1 MNKDSSDIKRLLSF
15 SRPYMFW
22 LSLSLVA
29 AVGVAIATTL
39 NAHVLRMLVDD
50 VLTVPANVSASTY
63 YESRL
68 TNLYIVI
75 ACAIGV
81 TALKGSSSFAQT
93 YMMSWICQK
102 ITLKIK
108 VDFFDRLQRLPLK
121 FYSSHRTGDLIS
133 RLNGDVIVVEGM
145 LKEMTKIIAD
155 PLIIICVIAY
165 MFTIYWELGLVIF
178 LLVPVLAFVVKII
191 SKRLRRVGQQLQDK
205 IGDISSIIQES
216 VLGIKIIKSFGME
229 KVHSKRF
236 EDEAEENF
244 QISMKSIKYNALNSP
259 IVELFDSFGV
269 AIMLYFGS
277 KGVID
282 GRISPG
288 DLIGFLTALGL
299 MFHPIKKIT
308 NGNGIIQQSRGALA
322 RIFEIL
328 DADMEEDLGS
338 KNVPSDVKINLAFR
352 DINFGFTPE
361 KRVLKNI
368 NLEVK
373 EGEVIALVG
382 QSGGGKTSL
391 VNLIPR
397 FYGWQSG
404 SILLDGIDISEYSL
418 ESYRKLFGIVPQ
430 EVILFK
436 GSIIDNVRFG
446 RPDASQD
453 EVINACKAA
462 NAHDFVMSLKDA
474 YNTEIS
480 EMGVGLSGGQRQRI
494 AIARSILK
502 DPKIL
507 ILDEATSAQDNQSE
521 KIVQQALDR
530 LMKGRTTFV
539 IAHRLSTVVNASRI
553 IVLQEGNIAAIGT
566 HAELL
571 ENSEIYSDLYNS
583 SQAK

>member
-1 MNKDSSDIKRLLSF
+1 MKESPSDIKRLLAF
-15 SRPYMFW
+15 SKPYKFYLI
-22 LSLSLVA
+22 LSLLA

-39 NAHVLRMLVDD
+39 NAHVLQMLVDD
-50 VLTVPANVSASTY
+50 VLTVPSGVEARSY
-63 YESRL
+63 YASRL
-68 TNLYIVI
+68 GNLYFVI
-75 ACAIGV
+75 ACAVGV

-108 VDFFDRLQRLPLK
+108 VDFFDRLQKLPLN

-133 RLNGDVIVVEGM
+133 RLNGDVVVVEGM

-155 PLIIICVIAY
+155 PLIIICVIGY

-178 LLVPVLAFVVKII
+178 LIIPVLAFVVKII
-191 SKRLRRVGQQLQDK
+191 SRRLRKVGQQLQDK

-229 KVHSKRF
+229 KEHSKRF
-236 EDEAEENF
+236 ELEAEENF
-244 QISMKSIKYNALNSP
+244 TISMKSIKYNALNSP

-269 AIMLYFGS
+269 AVMLYFGS

-282 GRISPG
+282 GRITPG

-328 DADMEEDLGS
+328 DSACEEDLGTRE
-338 KNVPSDVKINLAFR
+338 VPKDAKINLEFQNL
-352 DINFGFTPE
+352 DFSFTSDR
-361 KRVLKNI
+361 RVLKNI
-368 NLEVK
+368 NLKVD

-397 FYGWQSG
+397 FYKWQSG
-404 SILLDGIDISEYSL
+404 SILLDGIDIREYKL
-418 ESYRKLFGIVPQ
+418 DSYRKLFGIVPQ

-436 GSIIDNVRFG
+436 GSITDNVCFG
-446 RPDASQD
+446 RPNATQD
-453 EVINACKAA
+453 EVMSACKSA
-462 NAHDFVMSLKDA
+462 NAHDFIMSLKNG

-507 ILDEATSAQDNQSE
+507 ILDEATSALDNQSE
-521 KIVQQALDR
+521 KIVQQALDC

-553 IVLQEGNIAAIGT
+553 IVLQDGDIKAIGT
-566 HAELL
+566 HQELL
-571 ENSEIYSDLYNS
+571 NS
-583 SQAK
+583 SDTYSKLYHSSESK

>member
-1 MNKDSSDIKRLLSF
+1 MKKDSSDIKRLLGF
-15 SRPYMFW
+15 SKPYMFW
-22 LSLSLVA
+22 LALSLLA
-29 AVGVAIATTL
+29 AIGVAIATTL

-50 VLTVPANVSASTY
+50 VLTVPAGVAAKTY
-63 YESRL
+63 YEGRL
-68 TNLYIVI
+68 SSLYFVI

-108 VDFFDRLQRLPLK
+108 VDFFERLQKLPLR

-133 RLNGDVIVVEGM
+133 RLNGDVVVVEGM

-155 PLIIICVIAY
+155 PLIIICVIGY

-178 LLVPVLAFVVKII
+178 LIIPVLAFVVKIV
-191 SKRLRRVGQQLQDK
+191 SKRLRKVGQQLQNK

-229 KVHSKRF
+229 EQHAKRF
-236 EDEAEENF
+236 ELEAEDNF
-244 QISMKSIKYNALNSP
+244 NISMKSIKYNALNSP

-269 AIMLYFGS
+269 AVMLYFGS

-282 GRISPG
+282 GRITPG

-328 DADMEEDLGS
+328 DADCEENLGTQEIAEDL
-338 KNVPSDVKINLAFR
+338 KVNLEFKGL
-352 DINFGFTPE
+352 NFGFNPE
-361 KRVLKNI
+361 TRVLKNI
-368 NLEVK
+368 NLKVN

-382 QSGGGKTSL
+382 PSGGGKTSM

-397 FYGWQSG
+397 FYRWQSG
-404 SILLDGIDISEYSL
+404 SLLIDGRDVRDYKL

-436 GSIIDNVRFG
+436 GSIIENVRFG
-446 RPDASQD
+446 RPEATHD
-453 EVINACKAA
+453 EVVAACKSA
-462 NAHDFVMSLKDA
+462 NAHEFILSLKDG

-507 ILDEATSAQDNQSE
+507 ILDEATSALDNQSE
-521 KIVQQALDR
+521 KIVQQALDG

-539 IAHRLSTVVNASRI
+539 IAHRLSTVVNADRI
-553 IVLQEGNIAAIGT
+553 VVLQDGNIEAVGT
-566 HAELL
+566 HQELL
-571 ENSEIYSDLYNS
+571 DNSDLYSELYHS
-583 SQAK
+583 SQSK